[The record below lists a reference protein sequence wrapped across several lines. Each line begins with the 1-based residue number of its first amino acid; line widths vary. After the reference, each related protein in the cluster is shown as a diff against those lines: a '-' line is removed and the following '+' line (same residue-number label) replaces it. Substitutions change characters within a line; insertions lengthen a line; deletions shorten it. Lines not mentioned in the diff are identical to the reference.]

1 MGWIWPTVC
10 SIYLLFY
17 TQQKEFSFL
26 TTLLPF
32 SNLNTTFLFSF
43 LSLFFTPLKKLMYS
57 SNKIINKQSAV
68 TVRPFYGRKTIM
80 KIKSL
85 TKVYFNFRMRRRKN
99 QRHRQQTVKET
110 PKKQPSMIR
119 QIPALPIGIITEP
132 VVTTSTCCLGSGS
145 DCCSELNT
153 LQNTAC
159 CSVLLLSLW
168 NNKTLTRMKS

>member
-85 TKVYFNFRMRRRKN
+85 TKVYFNFRMRRRK
-99 QRHRQQTVKET
+99 KS
-110 PKKQPSMIR
+110 K
-119 QIPALPIGIITEP
+119 
-132 VVTTSTCCLGSGS
+132 TSTTNCKGNPEKAAQYDKTDSSSADRNYNRAGGY
-145 DCCSELNT
+145 N
-153 LQNTAC
+153 QH
-159 CSVLLLSLW
+159 VLS
-168 NNKTLTRMKS
+168 RQRF